1 MTRGV
6 FCFGNLLHGD
16 DGAGPQ
22 IAEALRRS
30 RLPDDVRVV
39 DAGSDGLALTTLLAD
54 CAAAVL
60 VDAERSSGP
69 AGQIAVLRLDP
80 AQWPEPDP
88 RCSHSADL
96 GFALCAAHVESGDLP
111 PIHLVTVTVSDFTP
125 FRIGLSPAVARAV
138 PLAVAAIARLLGW
151 SELT

>member
-1 MTRGV
+1 MTRGG

-22 IAEALRRS
+22 IADALRRS

-54 CAAAVL
+54 CTAAVL
-60 VDAERSSGP
+60 VDAERSAGP
-69 AGQIAVLRLDP
+69 AGQIAVQRLDP
-80 AQWPEPDP
+80 ARWPEPGL

-96 GFALCAAHVESGDLP
+96 GFALRAVHAEVGDLP
-111 PIHLVTVTVSDFTP
+111 PIHLVTVTASDFTP

-138 PLAVAAIARLLGW
+138 PQAVAAIARLLGW

>member
-1 MTRGV
+1 MVRGV
-6 FCFGNLLHGD
+6 FCFGNPLHGD
-16 DGAGPQ
+16 DGVGPR
-22 IAEALRRS
+22 IAERLRQGY
-30 RLPDDVRVV
+30 LPVDVRVV

-111 PIHLVTVTVSDFTP
+111 PIHLVTVSDFTP
-125 FRIGLSPAVARAV
+125 FRIGLSPVVARAV

>member
-1 MTRGV
+1 MVRGV
-6 FCFGNLLHGD
+6 FCFGNPLHGD
-16 DGAGPQ
+16 DGVGPR
-22 IAEALRRS
+22 IAERLRQGY
-30 RLPDDVRVV
+30 LPVDVRVV

-125 FRIGLSPAVARAV
+125 FRIGLSPVVARAV

>member
-1 MTRGV
+1 MVRGV
-6 FCFGNLLHGD
+6 FCFGNPLHGD
-16 DGAGPQ
+16 DGVGPR
-22 IAEALRRS
+22 IAERLRQGY
-30 RLPDDVRVV
+30 LPVDVRVV

-125 FRIGLSPAVARAV
+125 FRIGLSPVVARAL